1 MVKIV
6 SKIITWTVSKKL
18 PFMVLEKQHYIN
30 DSSYIIDKK
39 AYKSVYNVQAAC
51 MRHDRRYEEI

>member
-1 MVKIV
+1 
-6 SKIITWTVSKKL
+6 
-18 PFMVLEKQHYIN
+18 MVLEKQHYIN